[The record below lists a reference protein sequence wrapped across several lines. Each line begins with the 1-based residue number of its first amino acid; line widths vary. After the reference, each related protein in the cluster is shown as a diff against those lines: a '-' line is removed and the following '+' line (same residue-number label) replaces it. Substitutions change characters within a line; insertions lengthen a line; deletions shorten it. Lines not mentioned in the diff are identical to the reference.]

1 MTGRELPQTVFG
13 ATFSAGDFEV
23 PGGGGKEEGVKITPR
38 SLVVSIT
45 KSERARFYNSIPIRV

>member
-23 PGGGGKEEGVKITPR
+23 PGGGGKEEGV
-38 SLVVSIT
+38 
-45 KSERARFYNSIPIRV
+45 